1 MAFFKDRSDVSK
13 DNILKP
19 ALESL
24 SVDEQQ
30 QFQDYV
36 KKVQEEAKE
45 KYLSH
50 FTVDRHQKIVK
61 QGEIEMASLLPL
73 AQNPNVSKSNCI

>member
-1 MAFFKDRSDVSK
+1 MRCTRLCS
-13 DNILKP
+13 LKP
-19 ALESL
+19 GC
-24 SVDEQQ
+24 D
-30 QFQDYV
+30 
-36 KKVQEEAKE
+36 KEAKE